1 MKKVTAILLSIL
13 MLVSVFVSCVGDDNT
28 TTTYIPT
35 TEAPTTEA
43 PTTEAP
49 TTEKPTTE
57 APTTELPTTEAPTTE
72 APTTE
77 APTTEEPTV
86 EPGVEYNIFYELNGG
101 TNNPKNPDTYLTG
114 KFLYLYGPEK
124 EGYVFA
130 GWYKDPEFTIR
141 ENIVRSDAEGDV
153 TFYAKWYETYGPFVL
168 DLEGDSYT
176 IVRCDESLEFEGIP
190 SSFNGKPITKIGD
203 HAFGD
208 CLNIT
213 SVVIPDSITH
223 IGEGAFKRCSNIEEI
238 TIPDSV
244 THIGSGAFSRCSKL
258 EEIII
263 PDSVTYIGVRA
274 FRSCDHLTSITIPD
288 SVIYIGVGAFEE
300 CRRLTDV
307 VILCN
312 TETMFGRIFTDCSSL
327 EKITFGPDV
336 SYADG
341 IHGNYQNLSE
351 ISVSEENNYFCSID
365 GALYSKDRKTLI
377 YFPVALNIS
386 TFEIPEGVT
395 EISDN
400 AFYGAKFVKEIKITK
415 TLKNINENTFSM
427 CDSIEG
433 FTVDGENADFKS
445 VNGVLF
451 SKDGTKLIRYP
462 VAKKVSS
469 YTIPNGVNSIEKYA
483 FDRCSTL
490 ESITIPK
497 TVNKIGAFAF
507 RRCTNLESIEIP
519 YGVTKLEGETFSSC
533 SELRTVTLPDS
544 IKTFGYGEFQNCT
557 KLVSIKLPDGLTAM
571 GENAFFNCKAL
582 KSINIPEGLTKIED
596 SAFHS
601 CSSLQKIELHSGIKS
616 IGDYAFTNCTIL
628 TLYCEA
634 DAMPENWYKWLPE
647 DVWAIVWGAERSDA
661 S

>member
-1 MKKVTAILLSIL
+1 MKKLTSILLAVL
-13 MLVSVFVSCVGDDNT
+13 MLTSVFVSCVGDNNT
-28 TTTYIPT
+28 TTTDIPT

-49 TTEKPTTE
+49 TTE
-57 APTTELPTTEAPTTE
+57 APTTNPS
-72 APTTE
+72 
-77 APTTEEPTV
+77 
-86 EPGVEYNIFYELNGG
+86 GEYNITYELNGG
-101 TNNPKNPDTYLTG
+101 TNSRFNPDTYKTG
-114 KFLYLYGPEK
+114 EFVYLSSPEK
-124 EGYVFA
+124 ENYVFA
-130 GWYKDPEFTIR
+130 DWYTDPEFTNKTDGYIDKD
-141 ENIVRSDAEGDV
+141 IEGDL
-153 TFYAKWYETYGPFVL
+153 TLYAKWNDIYGSFVME
-168 DLEGDSYT
+168 LEGDSYT
-176 IVRCDESLEFEGIP
+176 IQKYYYNENTEFEGIP
-190 SSFNGKPITKIGD
+190 ASYKEKPITKIGN

-244 THIGSGAFSRCSKL
+244 THIGSGAFYRCSKL

-274 FRSCDHLTSITIPD
+274 FSSCDHLTSITIPD
-288 SVIYIGVGAFEE
+288 SVTYIGVGAFEE
-300 CRRLTDV
+300 CRRLTDA

-351 ISVSEENNYFCSID
+351 ISVSEENNYFRSID

-445 VNGVLF
+445 IDGVLF

-469 YTIPNGVNSIEKYA
+469 YTIPNGVNSIEKHA

-490 ESITIPK
+490 KSITIPK

-519 YGVTKLEGETFSSC
+519 DGVTKLEGETFSSC
-533 SELRTVTLPDS
+533 SALRTVTLPDS
-544 IKTFGYGEFQNCT
+544 IKTFGEGEFQNCT

-571 GENAFFNCKAL
+571 GESAFFNCKAL
-582 KSINIPEGLTKIED
+582 KSINIPEGLTKIENY
-596 SAFHS
+596 AFHS

-616 IGDYAFTNCTIL
+616 IGEYAFTGCQKMQIATLGDVTVIKEAAFANCTNL

-634 DAMPENWYKWLPE
+634 DAMPENWYKELPE
-647 DVWAIVWGAERSDA
+647 DVKAIVWGAERSDA

>member
-1 MKKVTAILLSIL
+1 MKKLTAILLSIL
-13 MLVSVFVSCVGDDNT
+13 MLISVFSSCGGDDKT
-28 TTTYIPT
+28 TTTEISTTAVTT
-35 TEAPTTEA
+35 TEAPNIAKSTTDA
-43 PTTEAP
+43 PS
-49 TTEKPTTE
+49 
-57 APTTELPTTEAPTTE
+57 
-72 APTTE
+72 
-77 APTTEEPTV
+77 V
-86 EPGVEYNIFYELNGG
+86 EPGIEYNIFYELNGG
-101 TNNPKNPDTYLTG
+101 TNNLGNPDTYVSG
-114 KFLYLYGPEK
+114 KYLFLDKPEK
-124 EGYVFA
+124 ENCVFA
-130 GWYKDPEFTIR
+130 GWYTDPEFTNKIGSY
-141 ENIVRSDAEGDV
+141 ISKDSEGDV
-153 TFYAKWYETYGPFVL
+153 TLYAKWSDIYGALVL
-168 DLEGDSYT
+168 EPEGDSYT
-176 IVRCDESLEFEGIP
+176 IVDCDESLEFEGIA
-190 SSFNGKPITKIGD
+190 SSFNGKPITKIGN

-213 SVVIPDSITH
+213 SVVIPDSITY

-244 THIGSGAFSRCSKL
+244 THIGSGAFYRCSKL

-263 PDSVTYIGVRA
+263 PDSVTYIGAGA
-274 FRSCDHLTSITIPD
+274 FSSCDHLTSITIPD
-288 SVIYIGVGAFEE
+288 SVTHIGVGAFEE
-300 CRRLTDV
+300 CLRLTDA

-312 TETMFGRIFTDCSSL
+312 TETMFGKIFTDCSSL

-351 ISVSEENNYFCSID
+351 ISVSEENNYFRSID

-377 YFPVALNIS
+377 YFPAALNIS

-400 AFYGAKFVKEIKITK
+400 AFYGAKFVKEIKISK
-415 TLKNINENTFSM
+415 TLKNINENSFSM

-433 FTVDGENADFKS
+433 FTVDGENTDFKS

-469 YTIPNGVNSIEKYA
+469 YTIPEGVTSIEKHA

-490 ESITIPK
+490 KSITIPK

-519 YGVTKLEGETFSSC
+519 NGVTKLEGETFSSC
-533 SELRTVTLPDS
+533 SKLRTVTLPDS
-544 IKTFGYGEFQNCT
+544 IKTFGEGEFQNCT
-557 KLVSIKLPDGLTAM
+557 ILMSIKLPDGLTAM
-571 GENAFFNCKAL
+571 GESAFFNCKAL
-582 KSINIPEGLTKIED
+582 ESINIPEGLTKIENY
-596 SAFHS
+596 AFHS

-616 IGDYAFTNCTIL
+616 IGEYAFTGCQKMQIATLRDVTEIKEAAFLNCTNL

-634 DAMPENWYKWLPE
+634 DAMPENWYKKLPE
-647 DVWAIVWGAERSDA
+647 HVKAIVWGARSDA